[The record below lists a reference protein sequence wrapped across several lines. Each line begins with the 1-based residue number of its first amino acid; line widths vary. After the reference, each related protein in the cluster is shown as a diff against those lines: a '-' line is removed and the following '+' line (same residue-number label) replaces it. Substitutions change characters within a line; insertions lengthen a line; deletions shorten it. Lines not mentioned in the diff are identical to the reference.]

1 MNEPKK
7 ILIFQTAFLGDV
19 ILTLPLL
26 QVLKRNFPNSEI
38 DFVTTPRAS
47 EIIKTHP
54 AVNRVILFDKKNE
67 QKGWKGVFKL
77 ANKLR
82 KENYEIVFSPHRS
95 FRTSILLFIS
105 NIPKR
110 ISFDKSSF
118 SFLYTDLVFYDNSK
132 HEVERNLSLLEKI
145 GITISNKEIPKIG
158 ILKTHKEKIDKII
171 LENSIGKK
179 IICIAP
185 GSIWNTKRWT
195 PENFA
200 KTIELIS
207 QNFNNY
213 TFILIGANED
223 ETLCEQIISQSNNS
237 SAINL
242 AGKLSLIESAELISR
257 AEFLISND
265 SAPLHIGVAVETKV
279 VAIFGPTVTNFG
291 FAPYGN
297 NHLVIENKNLKC
309 RPCSKHGGDSCPIK
323 TFECMLS
330 LTPEKIFSE
339 IKFFLKN

>member
-185 GSIWNTKRWT
+185 GSIWNTKDGRQ
-195 PENFA
+195 
-200 KTIELIS
+200 KT
-207 QNFNNY
+207 
-213 TFILIGANED
+213 
-223 ETLCEQIISQSNNS
+223 
-237 SAINL
+237 
-242 AGKLSLIESAELISR
+242 SLK
-257 AEFLISND
+257 
-265 SAPLHIGVAVETKV
+265 PL
-279 VAIFGPTVTNFG
+279 N
-291 FAPYGN
+291 
-297 NHLVIENKNLKC
+297 
-309 RPCSKHGGDSCPIK
+309 
-323 TFECMLS
+323 
-330 LTPEKIFSE
+330 
-339 IKFFLKN
+339 

>member
-1 MNEPKK
+1 M
-7 ILIFQTAFLGDV
+7 I
-19 ILTLPLL
+19 
-26 QVLKRNFPNSEI
+26 
-38 DFVTTPRAS
+38 FVTTPRAS

-158 ILKTHKEKIDKII
+158 ILKTHKEK
-171 LENSIGKK
+171 N
-179 IICIAP
+179 
-185 GSIWNTKRWT
+185 
-195 PENFA
+195 
-200 KTIELIS
+200 
-207 QNFNNY
+207 
-213 TFILIGANED
+213 
-223 ETLCEQIISQSNNS
+223 
-237 SAINL
+237 
-242 AGKLSLIESAELISR
+242 
-257 AEFLISND
+257 
-265 SAPLHIGVAVETKV
+265 
-279 VAIFGPTVTNFG
+279 
-291 FAPYGN
+291 
-297 NHLVIENKNLKC
+297 
-309 RPCSKHGGDSCPIK
+309 
-323 TFECMLS
+323 
-330 LTPEKIFSE
+330 
-339 IKFFLKN
+339 